1 MAMDTAEPATRKRY
15 SPDPTR
21 NAWQIPL
28 FLVGAGVFVSAWQ
41 GWLPLGTPDPAAD
54 FARDLTALRN
64 SYEKVSPDRE
74 ELKSLLARVAGR
86 VDAFPEHAAM
96 GRYFLGSGYTRLA
109 ELTADL
115 EEAHGHWM
123 LAKQHFER
131 IRPEELRDPSDPPRL
146 AFRSAKARAAVGLPA
161 NTTVAEVRL
170 QMAILANAPFA
181 EVPGEEG
188 RLQANLAMGITPP
201 DLASA
206 KEALT
211 RYLTTTG
218 MATPAA
224 SLARAKYLLGDVHFR
239 RKEPDL
245 ARKWLE
251 QIGSEAP
258 IDVVAPARF
267 LLARVRIAENKDWL
281 GAIRDLEVVRASP
294 NAGPS
299 LKALAAYHLGYC
311 RLNTLELDAAA
322 KAFQE
327 AVKSDAPEGVAA
339 AARLAEL
346 HVQSPDPARHAAAV
360 ELLASTVKDV
370 KPGTE
375 FKNPLIRA
383 NEVRG
388 TFEMAISALMKD
400 AAYEQAVKTVE
411 AYKPLA
417 ENGRERELRAEVLAA
432 WATSLQ
438 KSNGDFK
445 PKAQA
450 AAEEYKAISAAQPVA
465 TAKADRLRRAA
476 SLYKMG
482 GNASAA
488 VATLQEATKLTLP
501 DAAIGPVWAELAD
514 ALLAAD
520 RPAPEVLKAFNEA
533 MAAAGLVSTTTRY
546 RLARQF
552 ADGRDPRLA
561 PLSRELFRQIALQ
574 EVVST
579 TEQEF
584 HERALVELAHDHIR
598 AANFPEAEV
607 WLRKQLSSYPSGAE
621 APLARL
627 LLGVCLIQRSS
638 ATLPS
643 APDAATAAKLRDEAL
658 KYFKQIVSDTDE
670 ILKRSGKLGDR
681 EGWLRREAGL
691 RVLQTYLQMKKPN
704 DLLVEADKLRDRHRN
719 SVEELIILSL
729 IYHAFKQK
737 GDVVRERQIRDQM
750 KELFDR
756 LPAASF
762 TADKG
767 EYSRAY
773 WEKVWFTPE
782 K

>member
-1 MAMDTAEPATRKRY
+1 MATDTAEPATRRY

-28 FLVGAGVFVSAWQ
+28 FLVGVGVFVSAWQ

-74 ELKSLLARVAGR
+74 ELKDLLTRVAAR
-86 VDAFPEHAAM
+86 VDACPEHAAM
-96 GRYFLGSGYTRLA
+96 GRFILGSGYARLA
-109 ELTADL
+109 ELTANID
-115 EEAHGHWM
+115 EARGQWI

-146 AFRSAKARAAVGLPA
+146 AFRSAKARAAVGLAA
-161 NTTVAEVRL
+161 NTPVAEVRL
-170 QMAILANAPFA
+170 QMAILANTPFG
-181 EVPGEEG
+181 EEPGEAG
-188 RLQANLAMGITPP
+188 RLQADLAMRIAPP

-206 KEALT
+206 KESLT

-218 MATPAA
+218 IATPSA

-251 QIGSEAP
+251 QIGTDAP
-258 IDVVAPARF
+258 TDVVAPARF

-281 GAIRDLEVVRASP
+281 GAIRDLETVRASP
-294 NAGPS
+294 TAGPS
-299 LKALAAYHLGYC
+299 LQAMAAYHLGYC

-322 KAFQE
+322 KAFEQ
-327 AVKSDAPEGVAA
+327 AVKAEPPESIAA

-346 HVQSPDPARHAAAV
+346 HVQSPDPLRHASAVDLLAAV
-360 ELLASTVKDV
+360 VKDV
-370 KPGTE
+370 PTGK
-375 FKNPLIRA
+375 FRNPLVRA
-383 NEVRG
+383 NEVSG
-388 TFEMAISALMKD
+388 TFEMAVSALVKD
-400 AAYEQAVKTVE
+400 GAYEQAMKAVD
-411 AYKPLA
+411 AYKTLA
-417 ENGRERELRAEVLAA
+417 ENGRDHDLRAEVLAGWSA
-432 WATSLQ
+432 ALQ
-438 KSNGDFK
+438 KSGGDFK
-445 PKAQA
+445 PRALA
-450 AAEEYKAISAAQPVA
+450 AAEEYKAIAATQPVV

-476 SLYKMG
+476 SLYKLG
-482 GNASAA
+482 GNSAA
-488 VATLQEATKLTLP
+488 AVTTLQEATKLPLP
-501 DAAIGPVWAELAD
+501 DAAIGLVWAELAD
-514 ALLAAD
+514 SLLAAD
-520 RPAPEVLKAFNEA
+520 RPAPDVLKAFVEA
-533 MAAAGLVSTTTRY
+533 MAAGGPISTTTRY

-552 ADGRDPRLA
+552 SDGRDPRLA
-561 PLSRELFRQIALQ
+561 PLSRELFRQIAQ
-574 EVVST
+574 QNAVST

-584 HERALVELAHDHIR
+584 HERALVELAHDFIR
-598 AANFPEAEV
+598 SANFTEAEV

-638 ATLPS
+638 ATLPTT
-643 APDAATAAKLRDEAL
+643 PDAATATKLREEAL
-658 KYFKQIVSDTDE
+658 GYFKQIVADTDD

-681 EGWLRREAGL
+681 EAWLRREASL

-756 LPAASF
+756 LPSSSF

>member
-1 MAMDTAEPATRKRY
+1 MATDTAEPASRRF

-54 FARDLTALRN
+54 FARDMTALRN

-74 ELKSLLARVAGR
+74 ELKDLLTRVAAG
-86 VDAFPEHAAM
+86 VDGYPEHATM
-96 GRYFLGSGYTRLA
+96 GRFILGSGYARLA
-109 ELTADL
+109 ELTPSLD
-115 EEAHGHWM
+115 EARGHWI
-123 LAKQHFER
+123 LARQHFEC
-131 IRPEELRDPSDPPRL
+131 IRPEELRDPADPPRL

-161 NTTVAEVRL
+161 NTLVDVVRL
-170 QMAILANAPFA
+170 QMAYLANVPFG
-181 EVPGEEG
+181 EEPGEAG
-188 RLQANLAMGITPP
+188 RLQADLAMRISPP
-201 DLASA
+201 DLATA
-206 KEALT
+206 KESLT

-218 MATPAA
+218 IATPTA

-251 QIGSEAP
+251 QIGTDAP
-258 IDVVAPARF
+258 MDVVAPARF

-281 GAIRDLEVVRASP
+281 GAIRDLETMRASP
-294 NAGPS
+294 AAGPA
-299 LKALAAYHLGYC
+299 LKATAAYHLGYC

-322 KAFQE
+322 QAFEQ
-327 AVKSDAPEGVAA
+327 AVKAEPPECIAA

-346 HVQSPDPARHAAAV
+346 YVQSPEPAKHVAAV
-360 ELLASTVKDV
+360 GLLAGVMKDV
-370 KPGTE
+370 PVGKE

-388 TFEMAISALMKD
+388 TFEMAVSALMKD
-400 AAYEQAVKTVE
+400 AAHEQALQAVDSYR
-411 AYKPLA
+411 ALA
-417 ENGRERELRAEVLAA
+417 ENGRDRELRAEVLAA
-432 WATSLQ
+432 WASSLQ
-438 KSNGDFK
+438 KSGGDFK
-445 PKAQA
+445 TRALA

-465 TAKADRLRRAA
+465 TARADRLRRAA
-476 SLYKMG
+476 SLYKIA
-482 GNASAA
+482 GNAAAA
-488 VATLQEATKLTLP
+488 VTTLQEATKLALP
-501 DAAIGPVWAELAD
+501 DAVVGPVWAELAD

-520 RPAPEVLKAFNEA
+520 RPAPDVLKAFNEA

-561 PLSRELFRQIALQ
+561 PLSRELFRQIAQQ
-574 EVVST
+574 EGVST

-584 HERALVELAHDHIR
+584 HERALVELAHDFIR
-598 AANFPEAEV
+598 SANFAEAEV

-627 LLGVCLIQRSS
+627 LLGVCLVQRSS
-638 ATLPS
+638 ATLPT

-658 KYFKQIVSDTDE
+658 KYFKQIVTDTDE
-670 ILKRSGKLGDR
+670 VLKRTGKLGDR
-681 EGWLRREAGL
+681 EAWLRREANL

-756 LPAASF
+756 LPASSF
-762 TADKG
+762 TAEKG

>member
-1 MAMDTAEPATRKRY
+1 MAMDTAEPATRKRH
-15 SPDPTR
+15 SPDPSK

-28 FLVGAGVFVSAWQ
+28 FLAGAAVFVSAWQ

-54 FARDLTALRN
+54 FSRDLTALRN
-64 SYEKVSPDRE
+64 AYEKVSPDRE
-74 ELKSLLARVAGR
+74 ELKELLARVAGR
-86 VDAFPEHAAM
+86 VDAFPEHAAI

-109 ELTADL
+109 ELTPDL

-161 NTTVAEVRL
+161 NTSIAEVRL
-170 QMAILANAPFA
+170 QMAILANVPFA

-201 DLASA
+201 DLGSA

-258 IDVVAPARF
+258 LDVIAPARF

-294 NAGPS
+294 NAGPP

-370 KPGTE
+370 KPGKE

-400 AAYEQAVKTVE
+400 AAYEQAVKAVE

-417 ENGRERELRAEVLAA
+417 ENGRDRELRAEVLAA
-432 WATSLQ
+432 WAASLQ
-438 KSNGDFK
+438 KNGGDFK

-450 AAEEYKAISAAQPVA
+450 AAEEYKAIAATQPVA

-476 SLYKMG
+476 SHYKMS
-482 GNASAA
+482 GNAAAA
-488 VATLQEATKLTLP
+488 VTTLQEATKLPLP
-501 DAAIGPVWAELAD
+501 DAAIGPVWADLAD

-643 APDAATAAKLRDEAL
+643 PPDAATATKLRDEAL
-658 KYFKQIVSDTDE
+658 QYFKQIVSDTDE
-670 ILKRSGKLGDR
+670 ILKRAGKLGDR
-681 EGWLRREAGL
+681 EAWLRREAGL

-737 GDVVRERQIRDQM
+737 GDIVRERQIRDQM

-756 LPAASF
+756 LPTASF
-762 TADKG
+762 TAEKG

>member
-1 MAMDTAEPATRKRY
+1 MATDTAEPATRRH

-74 ELKSLLARVAGR
+74 ELKDLLTRVAAR
-86 VDAFPEHAAM
+86 VDAFPEHAVM
-96 GRYFLGSGYTRLA
+96 GRFVLGSGYARLA
-109 ELTADL
+109 ELTANLD
-115 EEAHGHWM
+115 EARGHWI

-161 NTTVAEVRL
+161 NTPVAEVRL
-170 QMAILANAPFA
+170 QMAILANVPFG
-181 EVPGEEG
+181 EGPGEEG
-188 RLQANLAMGITPP
+188 RLQANLAMSIVPP

-218 MATPAA
+218 IATPTA
-224 SLARAKYLLGDVHFR
+224 SLARAKYQLGDVHFR

-251 QIGSEAP
+251 QIGADAP
-258 IDVVAPARF
+258 TDVVAPARF

-281 GAIRDLEVVRASP
+281 GAIRDLETVRASP
-294 NAGPS
+294 TAGPS
-299 LKALAAYHLGYC
+299 LQAMAAYHLGYC

-322 KAFQE
+322 KAFEQSLKAE
-327 AVKSDAPEGVAA
+327 PPEGVAA

-346 HVQSPDPARHAAAV
+346 YVQSPDAAKHAAAV
-360 ELLASTVKDV
+360 ALLAAVIKDMPEG
-370 KPGTE
+370 KE
-375 FKNPLIRA
+375 FRNPLIRA

-388 TFEMAISALMKD
+388 TFEMAVSALVKD
-400 AAYEQAVKTVE
+400 GAYEQAMKVVD
-411 AYKPLA
+411 AYKALA
-417 ENGRERELRAEVLAA
+417 ENGRDRDLRAEVLAG
-432 WATSLQ
+432 WAAALQ
-438 KSNGDFK
+438 KAGGDYK
-445 PKAQA
+445 PRALA
-450 AAEEYKAISAAQPVA
+450 AAEEYKAISATQPVV

-482 GNASAA
+482 GNAAAA
-488 VATLQEATKLTLP
+488 VTTLQEATKLSLP
-501 DAAIGPVWAELAD
+501 DAAIGLIWAEMAD
-514 ALLAAD
+514 SLLEAD
-520 RPAPEVLKAFNEA
+520 RPAPDVLKAFNEA
-533 MAAAGLVSTTTRY
+533 MAAAGPISTTIRY

-561 PLSRELFRQIALQ
+561 PLSRELFRQIAQ
-574 EVVST
+574 QNAVSAM
-579 TEQEF
+579 EQEF
-584 HERALVELAHDHIR
+584 HERALVELAHDFIR
-598 AANFPEAEV
+598 SSNFTEAEV

-638 ATLPS
+638 ATLPTT
-643 APDAATAAKLRDEAL
+643 PDAATAAKLRDEAL
-658 KYFKQIVSDTDE
+658 GYFKQIVADTDE
-670 ILKRSGKLGDR
+670 ILKRSGRLGDR
-681 EGWLRREAGL
+681 EAWLRREASL

-756 LPAASF
+756 LPASSF
-762 TADKG
+762 TAEKG

>member
-1 MAMDTAEPATRKRY
+1 MATDTAEPATRQRY

-28 FLVGAGVFVSAWQ
+28 FLVGASVFVAAWQ

-54 FARDLTALRN
+54 FTRDLTALRN
-64 SYEKVSPDRE
+64 AYEKVSPDRE
-74 ELKSLLARVAGR
+74 ELKDHLARVATR
-86 VDAFPEHAAM
+86 VDAFPEHAVL
-96 GRYFLGSGYTRLA
+96 GRFILGSGYARLA
-109 ELTADL
+109 ELTANLD
-115 EEAHGHWM
+115 EARGHWT
-123 LAKQHFER
+123 LAKQHFDR
-131 IRPEELRDPSDPPRL
+131 IRAEELRDPSDAPRL

-161 NTTVAEVRL
+161 NTPVAEVRL
-170 QMAILANAPFA
+170 QMAILANVPFG
-181 EVPGEEG
+181 EEPGEAG
-188 RLQANLAMGITPP
+188 RLQANLAMGIVPP
-201 DLASA
+201 DVGTA

-218 MATPAA
+218 IATPAA
-224 SLARAKYLLGDVHFR
+224 SLARAKYMLGDVHFR

-251 QIGSEAP
+251 QIGTEAP
-258 IDVVAPARF
+258 LDVVAPARF
-267 LLARVRIAENKDWL
+267 LLAKVRIAENKDWL
-281 GAIRDLEVVRASP
+281 GAVRDLETVRANP
-294 NAGPS
+294 AAGPP

-311 RLNTLELDAAA
+311 KLNTLELDAAA
-322 KAFQE
+322 KAFEE
-327 AVKSDAPEGVAA
+327 ALKAEAPEGIAA
-339 AARLAEL
+339 AARLADL
-346 HVQSPDPARHAAAV
+346 HAQSPDPARHAAAV
-360 ELLASTVKDV
+360 DLLASVVKEV
-370 KPGTE
+370 PAGKE

-400 AAYEQAVKTVE
+400 GAYEHAVKAVD
-411 AYKPLA
+411 AYRPLA
-417 ENGRERELRAEVLAA
+417 ENGRDRDLRAEVLAA

-438 KSNGDFK
+438 KSGGDFK
-445 PKAQA
+445 PRAIA
-450 AAEEYKAISAAQPVA
+450 AAEEYKAISAALPLPA
-465 TAKADRLRRAA
+465 AKADRLRRAA

-482 GNASAA
+482 GNAADA
-488 VATLQEATKLTLP
+488 VTTLQEATKLQLP
-501 DAAIGPVWAELAD
+501 DSSIGPVWAELAD

-520 RPAPEVLKAFNEA
+520 RPAADVLKAFNEA

-561 PLSRELFRQIALQ
+561 PLSRELFRQIAQ
-574 EVVST
+574 QKVVST

-598 AANFPEAEV
+598 NANFPEAEV

-643 APDAATAAKLRDEAL
+643 PPDAATAAKLRDEAL
-658 KYFKQIVSDTDE
+658 MYFKQIVSDTDDV
-670 ILKRSGKLGDR
+670 LKRTGKLGDR
-681 EGWLRREAGL
+681 EAWLRREANL

-756 LPAASF
+756 LPPSSF

-767 EYSRAY
+767 EYSRSY